1 MSATKY
7 AEIGDL
13 DLTLGGRL
21 REVRLAYVTYGALA
35 ADGRNAVLLTH
46 GYTSSHLFADGGE
59 AASEGSW
66 AELVG
71 PGKPIDTDRFFVV
84 SSNMLGSSFGST
96 APASIDPASGR
107 EYGPDF
113 PHVTLAD
120 IVAAQKRMLD
130 GLGVKHLV
138 AVVGPSYGGFQAFAW
153 GIHYPGF
160 MDALVPVV
168 TGLKA
173 PGTDPDGLLRRFAT
187 DPNWNGGHYYRVG
200 GIGAT
205 MTAIRAETLRRYG
218 AEASLAGK
226 VPDVAA
232 EIDRQARAWAGIF
245 DGHSMVVLGR
255 ALVGLDMTPDV
266 GRITAKV
273 LFVISRSDSIFPP
286 ALKDSVMPAL
296 AAAGVDARYVE
307 IDSDKGHIASGADA
321 ALWAGELRA
330 FMAGISG
337 SM

>member
-1 MSATKY
+1 MSQTKF
-7 AEIGDL
+7 AAIGDL
-13 DLTLGGRL
+13 ALANGGVL
-21 REVRLAYVTYGALA
+21 RDTKLAYVTYGTLA
-35 ADGRNAVLLTH
+35 ADGSNAVLLTH

-71 PGKPIDTDRFFVV
+71 PGKPIDTDRFYVV
-84 SSNMLGSSFGST
+84 SSNMIGSSFGST
-96 APASIDPASGR
+96 APASINPATGA

-113 PHVTLAD
+113 PHITLKD
-120 IVAAQKRMLD
+120 IVAAQKAMLD

-153 GIHYPGF
+153 GIQYPGF

-168 TGLKA
+168 TGLKS
-173 PGTDPDGLLRRFAT
+173 PGADPDGLLARFAT

-232 EIDRQARAWAGIF
+232 EIERQARAWSAIF
-245 DGHSMVVLGR
+245 DGHSLVVLGR
-255 ALVGLDMTPDV
+255 ALVGLDMTPEV

-273 LFVISRSDSIFPP
+273 LFVISRTDSIFPP
-286 ALKDSVMPAL
+286 SLADSVMPAL
-296 AAAGVDARYVE
+296 TGAGVDARYFE
-307 IDSDKGHIASGADA
+307 IDSEKGHIASGADA
-321 ALWAGELRA
+321 ALWADQLRA
-330 FMAGISG
+330 FMNEIAG
-337 SM
+337 